1 MRKSAAG
8 RHDEPGSVIRLA
20 DSVAVG
26 DSVECMLSLD
36 GVISQEQAWC
46 TDVLAG
52 ARRSNVTLLV
62 HVPVPVRVSLTELLA
77 GSPGNAANPN
87 GCAVGVDAN
96 SCDGCARK
104 HGRKHG

>member
-52 ARRSNVTLLV
+52 ARRSNVTL
-62 HVPVPVRVSLTELLA
+62 PVRVSLTELLA

-87 GCAVGVDAN
+87 RCAVGVDAN